1 MAAVQKRQDRD
12 LSPVKRKQKVIS
24 DLHQGG
30 LSAVLVTVCRLIEL
44 GRMDHL
50 VETDICDN
58 TIFAT
63 TLETKESLETVIT
76 F

>member
-1 MAAVQKRQDRD
+1 M
-12 LSPVKRKQKVIS
+12 IS